1 MPALWPTF
9 IKDLADDITSQ
20 QFKKPGGAGTMIG
33 MPVPAIGANN
43 QLGETVAGQKSI
55 LAGGITDVG
64 NPANAALKT
73 NPATMVNANN
83 MVDMILV
90 LELQRDILKQ

>member
-1 MPALWPTF
+1 
-9 IKDLADDITSQ
+9 
-20 QFKKPGGAGTMIG
+20 

-83 MVDMILV
+83 TTPKSGRYDFGVTSCSDIILT
-90 LELQRDILKQ
+90 LQRIMHKLMLQNSMPIIQLLKLY